1 MRRQYRNELGGVGLA
16 AIALLAV
23 AGWLWVRAFPQPPA
37 SPE

>member
-1 MRRQYRNELGGVGLA
+1 MRRRNRKRMGGVGLA